1 MSHPIGPSPP
11 AVGGIPSA
19 PVTYPVRMI
28 IGLPA
33 PAADGRAA

>member
-1 MSHPIGPSPP
+1 MSHAMGPWTP
-11 AVGGIPSA
+11 AAGGIPSA

-33 PAADGRAA
+33 LAADGRAA